1 MTHGVQRRE
10 RVHTGPGM
18 RREGNKQQGPERR
31 RRRVAPHQVEQE
43 QAPQARRDG
52 QGHQHPPGEGG
63 VGCGVPQAGR
73 RGGLL
78 AQAVG
83 CRRLHLDHAHPSAAA
98 LQIAR
103 AGPQRAVRVQSRLAG
118 VPGGHGGRCC
128 PAKLLLHAIMGRC
141 APQLCR
147 CNRCRVQVLRP
158 FGRCKWLQAAAQLRQ
173 RRPSS
178 AEMLADSQAARVST
192 AAVPSSGMGAG
203 GCAVL

>member
-1 MTHGVQRRE
+1 MTHGVQRRK
-10 RVHTGPGM
+10 RAHTCSGM
-18 RREGNKQQGPERR
+18 RREGKSRDRQRR
-31 RRRVAPHQVEQE
+31 RRAAAHQVEQE

-103 AGPQRAVRVQSRLAG
+103 AGPQRAVRVQPRLAG

-128 PAKLLLHAIMGRC
+128 PAKLLLHATMGRC
-141 APQLCR
+141 APSCAAATAAVFKCFGRL
-147 CNRCRVQVLRP
+147 
-158 FGRCKWLQAAAQLRQ
+158 GRCKGLQAAASCGGDGQAAL
-173 RRPSS
+173 
-178 AEMLADSQAARVST
+178 EMLADSQAARVST